1 VGLRELLG
9 VCLRRSEIVYDR
21 LKNLGKMIP
30 KLLCAELD
38 GIGCLRFGE
47 CHRVV
52 EDFRAFRSINQP
64 GASPTRP

>member
-1 VGLRELLG
+1 
-9 VCLRRSEIVYDR
+9 
-21 LKNLGKMIP
+21 MIP

-52 EDFRAFRSINQP
+52 EDFPRIPFDKSARRIAKP
-64 GASPTRP
+64 VLKWCAEPTRGRLDTG